1 MNIPVVELT
10 IKLGMMGKVIIVMFL
25 FLSLWSWALVFARVG
40 FLNKVLGGN
49 RRFRRRFQDVKRLSE
64 IDRVGNAE
72 LNTPMGQVAEAGA
85 AEYGRIMGDAQSRA
99 GVRDVSFFL
108 EFQLTMAKE
117 RLENVLMGVITPI
130 DRGIYLLAMI
140 SSIAPF
146 LGLLGTVWGITN
158 SFYEIG
164 QQGSASLP
172 VVAPGIAEAL
182 LTTIAGL
189 IVAIPAL
196 FFYNYCSKKAER
208 AANELEEF
216 GDLLMVRLRRE
227 VFSAFFAAE
236 NPRSGQ
242 YAAPPVPPIPQG
254 GGYRQ

>member
-10 IKLGMMGKVIIVMFL
+10 IKLGMMGKVIILMFL
-25 FLSLWSWALVFARVG
+25 FLSLWSWAIVFARVS
-40 FLNKVLGGN
+40 FLNKILSGN
-49 RRFRRRFQDVKRLSE
+49 KRFRRRFHDVKRLAE
-64 IDRVGNAE
+64 IDKVGNAE
-72 LNTPMGQVAEAGA
+72 LNTPMGQIAEAGA
-85 AEYGRIMGDAQSRA
+85 AEYGRIMSDAQART
-99 GVRDVSFFL
+99 GVRDAAFFI

-117 RLENVLMGVITPI
+117 RLESALNGIVTPI

-196 FFYNYCSKKAER
+196 FFYNYCNKKAER

-236 NPRSGQ
+236 NPQNRQ
-242 YAAPPVPPIPQG
+242 YAAPPAPQG

>member
-10 IKLGMMGKVIIVMFL
+10 IKLGMMGKVIIVLFL
-25 FLSLWSWALVFARVG
+25 FLSLWSWALVFARVS
-40 FLNKVLGGN
+40 FLNKVLNGN
-49 RRFRRRFQDVKRLSE
+49 RRFRRRFQDVRRLSE
-64 IDRVGNAE
+64 IDRVGNSE
-72 LNTPMGQVAEAGA
+72 LNTPMGQIAEAGA
-85 AEYGRIMGDAQSRA
+85 AEYGRIIADAQSR
-99 GVRDVSFFL
+99 GVRDVAFFL

-117 RLENVLMGVITPI
+117 RLENVLSGVVTPV

-196 FFYNYCSKKAER
+196 FFYNYCNKKAER
-208 AANELEEF
+208 AANELEDF

-236 NPRSGQ
+236 SQPSRPQ
-242 YAAPPVPPIPQG
+242 YAAPPVPPQG

>member
-1 MNIPVVELT
+1 MSMNIPVVKLT
-10 IKLGMMGKVIIVMFL
+10 MDLGMMGKVIMLMFL
-25 FLSLWSWALVFARVG
+25 FLSLWSWGVVFARVG
-40 FLNKVLGGN
+40 FLNKILSGN
-49 RRFRRRFQDVKRLSE
+49 KRFRRRFHDVKRLSE

-85 AEYGRIMGDAQSRA
+85 AEYGRIMDDAQART
-99 GVRDVSFFL
+99 GVRDPSFFL
-108 EFQLTMAKE
+108 EFQLTLAKE
-117 RLENVLMGVITPI
+117 RLESVLTGVITPI

-146 LGLLGTVWGITN
+146 LGLLGTVWGITD

-164 QQGSASLP
+164 NQGSASLT
-172 VVAPGIAEAL
+172 VVAPGIAAAL

-216 GDLLMVRLRRE
+216 GETLMVRLRRE

-236 NPRSGQ
+236 NPQNRQ
-242 YAAPPVPPIPQG
+242 YAAPPAPQG

>member
-1 MNIPVVELT
+1 MNIPVVVLT
-10 IKLGMMGKVIIVMFL
+10 IKLSMMGKAIMLMFL
-25 FLSLWSWALVFARVG
+25 FLSLWSWGIIFARVG
-40 FLNKVLGGN
+40 FLNRILGGN
-49 RRFRRRFQDVKRLSE
+49 KRFRRRFHDVKRLSE

-72 LNTPMGQVAEAGA
+72 LNTPMGQIAEAGA
-85 AEYGRIMGDAQSRA
+85 AEYGRIMDDAQSRT
-99 GVRDVSFFL
+99 GVRDASFFI

-117 RLENVLMGVITPI
+117 RLENVLTGIVTPI

-146 LGLLGTVWGITN
+146 LGLLGTVWGITD
-158 SFYEIG
+158 SFYAIG
-164 QQGSASLP
+164 EVGNASLP
-172 VVAPGIAEAL
+172 AVAPGIAAAL

-196 FFYNYCSKKAER
+196 FFYNYCNKKAER

-216 GDLLMVRLRRE
+216 GETLMVRLRRE
-227 VFSAFFAAE
+227 VFSAFFTAE
-236 NPRSGQ
+236 NSPNRQ
-242 YAAPPVPPIPQG
+242 YAAPQG